1 MAQTLQAVFALND
14 RYTTVMTKI
23 INSTDTAEKKV
34 KDMEKVLGTY
44 NKRLEQTKTSA
55 DIASGGIGG
64 LATKIGGLVS
74 AAYLGKK
81 ALEGMFAAVNLSA
94 MQKVQETTFQALTH
108 SEKIG
113 SGLYDYVSRYAEV
126 SALGREDVAQ
136 GVTAALTV
144 TRDINQ
150 IEQFIKMI
158 ERLYAKDPSKGAQ
171 QAVFSLK
178 ELLAGDTV
186 SARGVYGITGISGES
201 IRSMMESGDTQGAL
215 DYISSIM
222 DKFGATQE
230 VVDKNFTGLITQTN
244 IFTSNLKTAI
254 GEAATPVMENL
265 AGVMQRLN
273 AEMQAGKYQPFINV
287 MVNGMEMIGNGLAWV
302 AQNADWLVPSVAGVM
317 TVLIIYNG
325 VMKIVK
331 ATTELLAISTGI
343 LTGRWISAAA
353 ALAAFAGSAY
363 VVSELTKDIDM
374 ETKQS
379 LADIKS
385 GLSSGLAGTADI
397 DAHIT
402 NSDPIKVTGEVEI
415 EQESLKYMMDFAG
428 ARFLAMYSTSMIQP
442 QMIVQNQTINQN
454 ADWDEGYQRFGDM
467 IAEQHDAMPKGVY
480 TPT

>member
-150 IEQFIKMI
+150 IEQFIRMI

-302 AQNADWLVPSVAGVM
+302 AQNADWLVPAIAGVM
-317 TVLIIYNG
+317 TALIIYNG

-442 QMIVQNQTINQN
+442 QMIVENQTINQN

-467 IAEQHDAMPKGVY
+467 IAEQNAAMPKGAY

>member
-150 IEQFIKMI
+150 IEQFIRMI

-287 MVNGMEMIGNGLAWV
+287 MVNGMEMIGSGLAWV
-302 AQNADWLVPSVAGVM
+302 AQNADWLVPSIAGVM
-317 TVLIIYNG
+317 TALIIYNG

-442 QMIVQNQTINQN
+442 QMIVENQTINQN